1 MAILKEGYDFGGWAT
16 KANLLCSDGRVIM
29 PDAFAHND
37 GQRVPLVWNHQ
48 HSDPDHILGYADLE
62 NRPEGVYAHC
72 KFNET
77 DTGNVAKQLVQ
88 HGDIVSL
95 SIYANGLTEKKS
107 HVTHGNIREVS
118 LVLAGAN
125 PGAGIDSVT
134 LSHGEDSDDE
144 GIVYS
149 DTSLDLATEV
159 SHSDDTNSE
168 LSHADDNSDKKSEDD
183 EETVMDV
190 FNTLNEKQKNAVY
203 AMIGAA
209 YEATPPAKDE
219 ENTDEEGD
227 TDMKHNVFDT
237 DVQKENQVLS
247 HSDITAIISD
257 AKRTGSLRDAAIAHN
272 AGEITHAATDDDGH
286 QVTYGVANIDY
297 LFPDA
302 RNITR
307 EPLFIKRDTGW
318 VTVVMNA
325 VKHSPFSRIKSI
337 FADITADDARAKGY
351 LKGNKKVE
359 EVFTL
364 LKRSTTP
371 TTIYKKQ
378 KMDRDDVVDIT
389 DFDVVSWIKSEMR
402 VMLDEEIARA
412 ILVGDGRSTASDDK
426 INESNIRPIWK
437 DDSLYT
443 IKATVQLGASE
454 TETTKGKKFIKAVL
468 KARKNYKGS
477 GNPILLTTEDVLT
490 DLLLIE
496 DTNGRNIYESVDKL
510 ATALRVSKI
519 VTSPVLENQTREGVN
534 AVDGDTKTR
543 TLMGIIVNLADYT
556 VGADKGGAVNLFEDF
571 DIDFNQQKY
580 LIETRCSGALT
591 KPYSAIAVEAIT
603 EAVGG

>member
-1 MAILKEGYDFGGWAT
+1 
-16 KANLLCSDGRVIM
+16 M
-29 PDAFAHND
+29 P
-37 GQRVPLVWNHQ
+37 
-48 HSDPDHILGYADLE
+48 
-62 NRPEGVYAHC
+62 
-72 KFNET
+72 
-77 DTGNVAKQLVQ
+77 
-88 HGDIVSL
+88 
-95 SIYANGLTEKKS
+95 
-107 HVTHGNIREVS
+107 
-118 LVLAGAN
+118 
-125 PGAGIDSVT
+125 
-134 LSHGEDSDDE
+134 
-144 GIVYS
+144 
-149 DTSLDLATEV
+149 
-159 SHSDDTNSE
+159 
-168 LSHADDNSDKKSEDD
+168 
-183 EETVMDV
+183 
-190 FNTLNEKQKNAVY
+190 
-203 AMIGAA
+203 
-209 YEATPPAKDE
+209 
-219 ENTDEEGD
+219 
-227 TDMKHNVFDT
+227 
-237 DVQKENQVLS
+237 
-247 HSDITAIISD
+247 
-257 AKRTGSLRDAAIAHN
+257 
-272 AGEITHAATDDDGH
+272 
-286 QVTYGVANIDY
+286 
-297 LFPDA
+297 
-302 RNITR
+302 
-307 EPLFIKRDTGW
+307 
-318 VTVVMNA
+318 
-325 VKHSPFSRIKSI
+325 
-337 FADITADDARAKGY
+337 
-351 LKGNKKVE
+351 
-359 EVFTL
+359 

-378 KMDRDDVVDIT
+378 KMDRDDVADIT

-468 KARKNYKGS
+468 KARKSYKGS